1 MWCSP
6 LDQSLLTILLLSGE
20 EAEAPVCGLA
30 EDEGGHGQR
39 EEGGQQHVER
49 GGGVVR
55 RIGGTGQEHGESHQA
70 SITVLLPSHAWGD
83 IGQ

>member
-1 MWCSP
+1 MWCSL
-6 LDQSLLTILLLSGE
+6 LDDRLLTILLLSGE
-20 EAEAPVCGLA
+20 KAEAPVCGLA

-55 RIGGTGQEHGESHQA
+55 KRGGTGQEHGESHQA
-70 SITVLLPSHAWGD
+70 CITVLQLHAWGD
-83 IGQ
+83 TGQ